1 MGELHAEDVTAVAQQ
16 HQQDER
22 FRHIAR
28 ERVSERVAQEILK
41 LISAGTL
48 APGERL
54 PGERQLAE
62 MMNVSRVSVR
72 AALQQLKA
80 QGMISAVQGGGT
92 RVTSAA
98 NNPDSPLMQL
108 VRADVKN
115 LHELAEIRIN
125 LEVWA
130 AKRAAERAEPA
141 HLAALA
147 QALEAMSDPSRT
159 DKTADDHA
167 FHLAIAKATG
177 SAVYMHLMEM
187 MSEVMTRN
195 IEYHR
200 YTIYAGRENDAR
212 IVEQHRRVYDAIS
225 RRDPAAA
232 GKAMAEHLNA
242 MLESYVKVDS
252 ALGRKTLRPAI

>member
-1 MGELHAEDVTAVAQQ
+1 VIQG
-16 HQQDER
+16 QQDER

-98 NNPDSPLMQL
+98 NHPDSPLMQM
-108 VRADVKN
+108 VRADVSN
-115 LHELAEIRIN
+115 LHDLAELRIN

-130 AKRAAERAEPA
+130 AQRAAERADPSQI
-141 HLAALA
+141 AAIA
-147 QALEAMSDPSRT
+147 TALEAMADPRRS

-167 FHLAIAKATG
+167 FHLAVAKATG
-177 SAVYMHLMEM
+177 SAVYMYLMEM
-187 MSEVMTRN
+187 MGEVMTRN

-212 IVEQHRRVYDAIS
+212 IVEQHRRVYEAICS
-225 RRDPAAA
+225 RDPAAA

-242 MLESYVKVDS
+242 MLESYVKVDE
-252 ALGRKTLRPAI
+252 ALGQTTLRPAI